1 MFPSRFGSKSA
12 TANIFDNTKN
22 KNIQGMDQVL
32 LYRIPVKYV

>member
-22 KNIQGMDQVL
+22 KNIQGMDQV
-32 LYRIPVKYV
+32 YRIPVKYR